1 MWTWFRYAV
10 QALTDKMKFFF
21 KKTVFKH
28 NCHLCFLYVS
38 CPDYIVSWFFVT
50 KKKRA
55 NRWCAFFSKN
65 FLNNRKCCKNI
76 KLTFWSQKDN
86 TMRWVSACTQNFY
99 GTISNVM
106 FTTPA
111 TITLLRLPPIK
122 GPVIK
127 WKLSS
132 SNSLVSLNLCQ
143 LHLWYFLLF
152 QIRFLSKRLC

>member
-1 MWTWFRYAV
+1 MNKIYDIECYRCDRYCRV
-10 QALTDKMKFFF
+10 NEPNSNTQSKYKPSWSLVLKFLGA
-21 KKTVFKH
+21 TVTYQYFVLIV
-28 NCHLCFLYVS
+28 LCRV
-38 CPDYIVSWFFVT
+38 FVT
-50 KKKRA
+50 IA
-55 NRWCAFFSKN
+55 NHDGVHFLLKKN
-65 FLNNRKCCKNI
+65 FLENNRKCCKNI

-127 WKLSS
+127 
-132 SNSLVSLNLCQ
+132 
-143 LHLWYFLLF
+143 
-152 QIRFLSKRLC
+152 